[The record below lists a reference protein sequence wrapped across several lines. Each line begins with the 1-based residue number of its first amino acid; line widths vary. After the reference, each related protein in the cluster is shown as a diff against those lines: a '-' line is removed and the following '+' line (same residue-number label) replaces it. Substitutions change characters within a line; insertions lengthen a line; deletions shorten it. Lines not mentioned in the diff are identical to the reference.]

1 MMKSEKY
8 NEMFKIMN
16 TGKNSKILYR
26 IFNTA
31 DRATVNIPK
40 IPENKPK
47 LLFQLLHED
56 MDYRYIRLETNICEP
71 FPDRTDRIGSL
82 RKSLR

>member
-47 LLFQLLHED
+47 TTIPIIAW
-56 MDYRYIRLETNICEP
+56 RYGL
-71 FPDRTDRIGSL
+71 
-82 RKSLR
+82 